1 MPKRSDQV
9 IQSDVEERVLEAGAI
24 AQIAANSELPIALGQ
39 KGTSIGL
46 SEYVGQEPRQPR
58 YGSGIIAA
66 LNEPPADARLAP
78 NFGLCGAR
86 PSVGRMAALDCTE
99 SVSSGALV
107 GLQANYSRQ
116 CRPCCRDRP
125 RGRVRTSQ

>member
-1 MPKRSDQV
+1 MNGSDRESCNYVVRDPAIVPKLSDQV
-9 IQSDVEERVLEAGAI
+9 IQSDAEERVLEAGAI

-58 YGSGIIAA
+58 YGSGIISA

-78 NFGLCGAR
+78 NFGLCAQR
-86 PSVGRMAALDCTE
+86 DPALA
-99 SVSSGALV
+99 GWQL
-107 GLQANYSRQ
+107 
-116 CRPCCRDRP
+116 
-125 RGRVRTSQ
+125 